1 MHRFVEIARYSQER
15 LVNMPEENLL
25 PVKILHDFAE
35 RIENLGIKYLLT
47 GSMAMM
53 NYSVYRFTADID
65 LILELKTEDVPKLIK
80 ALEPN
85 YYVPH
90 QTARRAVSTEKMF
103 NVIHEE
109 TAFKIDCAVRKSTAF
124 QMKVF
129 QRGEQTNF
137 YGRKIWIITK
147 EDLILSKL
155 WWAKDSLSEKQL
167 TDVKNLIRTG
177 FDGGYIKQWTRQLGV
192 DEMFE
197 QCLREIGE

>member
-1 MHRFVEIARYSQER
+1 
-15 LVNMPEENLL
+15 MPEENLL
-25 PVKILHDFAE
+25 PIKILHDFTGRME
-35 RIENLGIKYLLT
+35 KLDIKYLLT

-65 LILELKTEDVPKLIK
+65 LILELKTEDVPKIIE
-80 ALEPN
+80 ALEPD

-90 QTARRAVSTEKMF
+90 QSARRAVSTEKMF
-103 NVIHEE
+103 NVIHGE
-109 TAFKIDCAVRKSTAF
+109 TAFKVDCVVRKSTAF
-124 QMKVF
+124 QIEVF
-129 QRGEQTNF
+129 QRREQTDF
-137 YGRKIWIITK
+137 YGRRIWIITK

-177 FDGGYIKQWTRQLGV
+177 FDKDYIKQWTKQLGV

-197 QCLREIGE
+197 QCQKEVEE